1 MHPLSASST
10 PRAIKLGTEL
20 TVKLF
25 VLRKGSLVPSVKTK
39 EKRKKHTTIFM
50 NSIDVQFP
58 NRYNKLFER
67 YY

>member
-1 MHPLSASST
+1 MIAGPECEDKGKKK
-10 PRAIKLGTEL
+10 KLTA
-20 TVKLF
+20 
-25 VLRKGSLVPSVKTK
+25 
-39 EKRKKHTTIFM
+39 IFM

>member
-10 PRAIKLGTEL
+10 PRAIKLCTEL

-25 VLRKGSLVPSVKTK
+25 VLRKGSLVPGAKTK
-39 EKRKKHTTIFM
+39 EKKKKHTAIFM
-50 NSIDVQFP
+50 NSIDLQFP

>member
-25 VLRKGSLVPSVKTK
+25 VLRKGSLVPGAKTK
-39 EKRKKHTTIFM
+39 EKRKNIL
-50 NSIDVQFP
+50 Q
-58 NRYNKLFER
+58 YL
-67 YY
+67 

>member
-25 VLRKGSLVPSVKTK
+25 VLRKGSLVPSAKTK
-39 EKRKKHTTIFM
+39 EKRKNIL
-50 NSIDVQFP
+50 Q
-58 NRYNKLFER
+58 YL
-67 YY
+67 

>member
-1 MHPLSASST
+1 MHSLSASST

-25 VLRKGSLVPSVKTK
+25 VLRKGSLVPSAKTK
-39 EKRKKHTTIFM
+39 EKKKKITSIFM

>member
-1 MHPLSASST
+1 MHSLSASST
-10 PRAIKLGTEL
+10 LRAIKLGTEL

-25 VLRKGSLVPSVKTK
+25 VLRKGLLVPNAKTK
-39 EKRKKHTTIFM
+39 EKKKEHTAIFM

-58 NRYNKLFER
+58 NRYNKLFEK